1 MYRIPKD
8 GDVILAIRNVLARY
22 KVIHSQRELKRKVEI
37 ELNFGNDDY
46 RVSEVRIRKLS
57 IISGVAEVKVHTRA
71 TGHDISISKCPVC
84 SAKLISS
91 RNMTVYG
98 KTVTLGYRCPECDYW
113 TEKGNLRMPSRYEFS
128 VRRRR

>member
-8 GDVILAIRNVLARY
+8 GDIVLAIRNVMARF
-22 KVIHSQRELKRKVEI
+22 KHVHSQHELRERVEA
-37 ELNFGNDDY
+37 ELNFGNDNY
-46 RVSEVRIRKLS
+46 RVGEGRLRKLA
-57 IISGVAEVKVHTRA
+57 IISGVAEINVHTRA
-71 TGHDISISKCPVC
+71 TGRDVTISRCPVC
-84 SAKLISS
+84 ASKLLST

-128 VRRRR
+128 LRRRK